1 MGLRSNPTGN
11 LSFSPSLILL
21 LLLVSLFA
29 SVQVFSAEV
38 EKEELDGPKDLGR
51 RSKISWNNIDTIAA
65 RKDVVDSE
73 DLNLDLDSVGLGVF
87 DAFFASLSMII
98 VSEIGDE
105 TFIIAALMAMR
116 HPKSIVLSGA
126 LSALIVMTVLSTGLG
141 RIVPNLIS
149 RKHTNNAA
157 TVLYAFFGL
166 RLLYIAW
173 RSKADSKSSTKKE
186 MEEVEEKLEAG
197 QSKTTFRRFFLR
209 FCTPIFLESFILT
222 FLAEWGDRSQI
233 ATIALATHKNALG
246 VAVGAILG
254 HSVCTSMAV
263 IGGSMLASKISQGT
277 VATVGGLLFLGFSLS
292 SYFFPPLFL
301 VALENYHSS
310 NDSLPNTLHA
320 MMVKNGSIFE
330 SRKFILSSY
339 VKSEKLN
346 DARKVFDEMPSRDV
360 LTWTVLISGFAR
372 VNCSEMALQLFR
384 EMLVEGVCPNPFTLS
399 TVLKLCSRVGDV
411 KMGKG
416 IHGWILRSGV
426 NLDVVLENSMLDL
439 YAKFDEFDYVK
450 KLFDSMRE
458 KSTATYNILLG
469 VHVRSDVNKS
479 LDLFRNLPCRD
490 TASWNTVICGL
501 MQGGYLNEALELLY
515 EMVENEPEFNKVTSS
530 IALSVVSSLLIFEL
544 GRQVHGRIVR
554 CGFHNDG
561 FVKSSLINMYIKCG
575 NLEKASVIYSQMP
588 SGFAKKQDFD
598 IVCSDTMT
606 EIVSR
611 SSMVSGYVRNGK
623 YEDAFKTFVSMVRE
637 QVLMDKFTIASVV
650 SACSNAG
657 VFELGRQIHAYIQKT
672 GEQLDAHLT
681 SSLIDMYAKGG
692 SLDCARQIFEQTT
705 YLNVV
710 IWTSMITGCAL
721 HGQGK
726 EAIRL
731 FEKMRYE
738 GMIPNEVTFLGVLAA
753 CSHAGLLED
762 GRLYFNMMKDVYA
775 IKPKVEHFTCMVD
788 LYGRAGRLN
797 EVKKFIYE
805 NDLSHLNAV
814 WKAFLSSC
822 QLYKDIEMGNWVSE
836 RLFRLE
842 PLDEGPYVLLSNMC
856 SSNQKWEEAFRT
868 RRSMQ
873 HRGISK
879 TPGQSWIHVKNRVHS
894 FVAGD
899 RSHPQHAQIY
909 EYLDKLI
916 GRLKEIGYL
925 FDVKLV
931 MQDVEEEQGEVL
943 LGWHSEKL
951 AIAYGL
957 ISLGS
962 SIPIRIMKNL
972 RICTDCHNFMKLT
985 SQLLC
990 REIIAR
996 DIHRFHRFNSGH
1008 CSCGDYW

>member
-1 MGLRSNPTGN
+1 MRWMNLGSGYFASTAFLKLSQYVSQATMAQRIMSFN
-11 LSFSPSLILL
+11 LSEHQ
-21 LLLVSLFA
+21 LF
-29 SVQVFSAEV
+29 
-38 EKEELDGPKDLGR
+38 
-51 RSKISWNNIDTIAA
+51 
-65 RKDVVDSE
+65 
-73 DLNLDLDSVGLGVF
+73 
-87 DAFFASLSMII
+87 
-98 VSEIGDE
+98 
-105 TFIIAALMAMR
+105 
-116 HPKSIVLSGA
+116 KSC
-126 LSALIVMTVLSTGLG
+126 
-141 RIVPNLIS
+141 R
-149 RKHTNNAA
+149 
-157 TVLYAFFGL
+157 
-166 RLLYIAW
+166 
-173 RSKADSKSSTKKE
+173 
-186 MEEVEEKLEAG
+186 
-197 QSKTTFRRFFLR
+197 
-209 FCTPIFLESFILT
+209 
-222 FLAEWGDRSQI
+222 
-233 ATIALATHKNALG
+233 
-246 VAVGAILG
+246 
-254 HSVCTSMAV
+254 
-263 IGGSMLASKISQGT
+263 
-277 VATVGGLLFLGFSLS
+277 
-292 SYFFPPLFL
+292 
-301 VALENYHSS
+301 YHSS
-310 NDSLPNTLHA
+310 NDALANTLHA
-320 MMVKNGSIFE
+320 KMVKCGSILD
-330 SRKFILSSY
+330 SGKFVLSSY

-346 DARKVFDEMPSRDV
+346 DAKKVFDEMPSRDV

-384 EMLVEGVCPNPFTLS
+384 EMLVEGVCPNHFTLS
-399 TVLKLCSRVGDV
+399 CVFKLCSRVGDV
-411 KMGKG
+411 QMGKG

-439 YAKFDEFDYVK
+439 YAKFDAFDYAK

-458 KSTATYNILLG
+458 KSAATYNIMLG
-469 VHVRSDVNKS
+469 VYVRSCDVNKY

-490 TASWNTVICGL
+490 TASWNTIICGL
-501 MQGGYLNEALELLY
+501 MQGGYLDTALELLY

-530 IALSVVSSLLIFEL
+530 IALSVVSSLLIIEL

-554 CGFHNDG
+554 FGFHNDG

-588 SGFAKKQDFD
+588 SDFARKQDSN
-598 IVCSDTMT
+598 IVCSDMMT

-637 QVLMDKFTIASVV
+637 GVLMDKFTIASVV

-657 VFELGRQIHAYIQKT
+657 LLELGRQIHAYIVKT
-672 GEQLDAHLT
+672 GEQLDAHLA

-692 SLDCARQIFEQTT
+692 SLDCARRIFEQTT

-710 IWTSMITGCAL
+710 IWTTMIAGCAL

-731 FEKMRYE
+731 FEQMRYE
-738 GMIPNEVTFLGVLAA
+738 GIKPNDVTFIGVLTA
-753 CSHAGLLED
+753 CSHAGLLEE

-775 IKPKVEHFTCMVD
+775 IEPKVEHFTCMVD

-797 EVKKFIYE
+797 EVKEFIYE
-805 NDLSHLNAV
+805 NDLSHLSAV

-822 QLYKDIEMGNWVSE
+822 RLYKDIEMGNWVSE
-836 RLFRLE
+836 KLFRLE
-842 PLDEGPYVLLSNMC
+842 PQDEGPYVLLSNMC
-856 SSNQKWEEAFRT
+856 SSNQKWEEASRT

-879 TPGQSWIHVKNRVHS
+879 TPGQSWIHVKNQVHS

-909 EYLDKLI
+909 AYLDKLI

-925 FDVKLV
+925 SDVKLV

-951 AIAYGL
+951 AVAYGI
-957 ISLGS
+957 ISMS
-962 SIPIRIMKNL
+962 SGIPIRIMKNL
-972 RICTDCHNFMKLT
+972 RVCTDCHNFMKLT
-985 SQLLC
+985 SQLLG
-990 REIIAR
+990 REIIVR
-996 DIHRFHRFNSGH
+996 DIHRFHHFNSGC